1 MSLAA
6 EFAVEV
12 VSAVLCFVLV
22 KFMFKPYELTKEG
35 RYLGLPLGFA
45 FFGIA
50 EVSLAIGIFESLNEL
65 RFLSLVT
72 RTFAFVFLATTYYF
86 SKEPT
91 KNSRLFWDVTFSLLV
106 VALTTLSLLAI
117 RGSTIGI
124 EVPTSLSVF
133 LRILSLICISYIC
146 LHTLRS
152 HIKAPE
158 PTTIWIPLGF
168 ILLGVSQ
175 YSLLIWA
182 GDENYAYGIAFV
194 GAMVARLVGLGV
206 FIVVSYLSLHKTKN
220 GNTYER
226 NSA

>member
-1 MSLAA
+1 MSLVA

-22 KFMFKPYELTKEG
+22 RFMFKPYELTKEG

-50 EVSLAIGIFESLNEL
+50 EVFLAIGIFESVNEL
-65 RFLSLVT
+65 RFLSLVI

-86 SKEPT
+86 SKEPS
-91 KNSRLFWDVTFSLLV
+91 KNSRLFWDTAFSLLV

-117 RGSTIGI
+117 RGSVIGI
-124 EVPTSLSVF
+124 QVPTSLSVF
-133 LRILSLICISYIC
+133 LRVLALICISYIS

-152 HIKAPE
+152 HIRAPE

-168 ILLGVSQ
+168 ILLGISQ

-194 GAMVARLVGLGV
+194 GAMVARLVGLSV
-206 FIVVSYLSLHKTKN
+206 FIGVSYFSLHKKKN
-220 GNTYER
+220 GSIDEK

>member
-22 KFMFKPYELTKEG
+22 KFMFKPYKLTREG

-45 FFGIA
+45 FLGIA
-50 EVSLAIGIFESLNEL
+50 EIFLAIGIFESVNEL
-65 RFLSLVT
+65 RFLSLVI
-72 RTFAFVFLATTYYF
+72 RTFAYVFLATTYYF
-86 SKEPT
+86 SKEPS
-91 KNSRLFWDVTFSLLV
+91 KNSRLFWDTTFSLLV
-106 VALTTLSLLAI
+106 VALTTLSILAI
-117 RGSTIGI
+117 RGSIIGI
-124 EVPTSLSVF
+124 QVPTSLSVF
-133 LRILSLICISYIC
+133 LRVLALICISYIC

-152 HIKAPE
+152 HIRAPE

-168 ILLGVSQ
+168 ILLGISQ

-182 GDENYAYGIAFV
+182 GDENYAFGIAFV
-194 GAMVARLVGLGV
+194 GAMVARLVGLSV
-206 FIVVSYLSLHKTKN
+206 FIGVSYFSLHKTKN
-220 GNTYER
+220 GNIDEK

>member
-22 KFMFKPYELTKEG
+22 KFMFKPYKLTREG

-45 FFGIA
+45 FLGIA
-50 EVSLAIGIFESLNEL
+50 EIFLAIGIFESVNEL
-65 RFLSLVT
+65 RFLSLVI
-72 RTFAFVFLATTYYF
+72 RTFAYVFLATTYYF
-86 SKEPT
+86 SKEPS
-91 KNSRLFWDVTFSLLV
+91 KNSRLFWDTTFSLLV
-106 VALTTLSLLAI
+106 VALTTLSILAI
-117 RGSTIGI
+117 RGSIIGI
-124 EVPTSLSVF
+124 QVPTSLSVF
-133 LRILSLICISYIC
+133 LRVLALICISYIC

-152 HIKAPE
+152 HIRAPE

-168 ILLGVSQ
+168 ILLGISQ

-182 GDENYAYGIAFV
+182 GDENYVFGIAFV
-194 GAMVARLVGLGV
+194 GAMVARLVGLSV
-206 FIVVSYLSLHKTKN
+206 FIGVSYFSLHKTKN
-220 GNTYER
+220 GNIDEK